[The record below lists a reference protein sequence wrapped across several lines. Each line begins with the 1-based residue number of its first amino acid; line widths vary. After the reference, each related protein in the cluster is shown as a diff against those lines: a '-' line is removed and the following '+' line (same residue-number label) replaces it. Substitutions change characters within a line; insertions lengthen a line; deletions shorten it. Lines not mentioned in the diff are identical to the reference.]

1 MPILDFRKPAL
12 SYGFADPKEDERAA
26 RVLAAAP
33 VLLAGAL
40 VAIYIDPIEPRATPF
55 SRAYTFLFAYV
66 LYSVRALIVLTV
78 LGNPCRFRAA
88 MCASDLIWA
97 SLLTTFTQGPNS
109 SSKFE
114 GGVNVEPSA
123 QRSEDDVDEFV
134 AVRRSTR
141 RL

>member
-55 SRAYTFLFAYV
+55 SRAYTFLFALGPRAGTVEGRCAMKARV
-66 LYSVRALIVLTV
+66 LR
-78 LGNPCRFRAA
+78 G
-88 MCASDLIWA
+88 D
-97 SLLTTFTQGPNS
+97 
-109 SSKFE
+109 
-114 GGVNVEPSA
+114 
-123 QRSEDDVDEFV
+123 
-134 AVRRSTR
+134 
-141 RL
+141 